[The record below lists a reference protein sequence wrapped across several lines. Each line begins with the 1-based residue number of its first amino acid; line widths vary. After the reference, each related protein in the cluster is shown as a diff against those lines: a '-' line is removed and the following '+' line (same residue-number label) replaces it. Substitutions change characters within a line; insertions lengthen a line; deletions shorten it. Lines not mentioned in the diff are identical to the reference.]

1 VSRLLL
7 VCVEEGLAAVIES
20 LEGHR
25 ATRLGSDQLGDLAVT
40 LAMPDA
46 PDVLVLGEEL
56 PLESSLNFSAS
67 VVEHHPE
74 VEVVLVREAD
84 GDLPLRALRAGVR
97 DIVPPSADE
106 ETLRETFARPNRWPR
121 REPADAVV
129 VPAVPE
135 AVQDGRVI
143 VVTSPKG
150 GVGKTTVATNLALA
164 FGLTS
169 PGDVVLV
176 DLDLQFGDVDTL
188 LNVQPSHT
196 IADVFDGSGA
206 FDALVMRTFLTVHES
221 GVSVLCGA
229 PAPDVADR
237 ISGRDVGELIDE
249 LSRQFRHV
257 VVDTSAGITEWTL
270 AALEQASNLVLLS
283 SMDVACIRGM
293 RKEIDVLAEL
303 GLMPQARTVVL
314 NMADR
319 QSGMKVK
326 DVEAVIGVPVDCVL
340 PRAREVHLAGN
351 HGAPMVLSRRKS
363 AFSKGIR
370 SLSEAIQAQPHVR
383 RHRRVELA

>member
-1 VSRLLL
+1 MSRLML
-7 VCVEEGLAAVIES
+7 VCVDDALAGTIEA
-20 LEGHR
+20 LDGHEVV
-25 ATRLGSDQLGDLAVT
+25 RLGSDDLGELAAI
-40 LAMPDA
+40 LAAADA

-56 PLESSLNFSAS
+56 PLDSSLAFSAS
-67 VVEHHPE
+67 VTEHHPE
-74 VEVVLVREAD
+74 VEVVLVRGAD

-97 DIVPPSADE
+97 DIVPPAADAE
-106 ETLRETFARPNRWPR
+106 LLAEALGRPNRLPR
-121 REPADAVV
+121 RGSEDAAA
-129 VPAVPE
+129 AVLPDP
-135 AVQDGRVI
+135 VHDGRVV

-150 GVGKTTVATNLALA
+150 GVGKTTIATNLALA
-164 FGLTS
+164 FGQEA
-169 PGDVVLV
+169 PGEVVLV

-188 LNVQPSHT
+188 LDVRPTHT

-206 FDALVMRTFLTVHES
+206 FDALVMRTHLTLHDS
-221 GVSVLCGA
+221 GISVLCGA
-229 PAPDVADR
+229 PSPDVADR
-237 ISGRDVGELIDE
+237 IGGPDVGKLIDE
-249 LSRQFRHV
+249 LSRQFRFV

-326 DVEAVIGVPVDCVL
+326 DVEAVIGVPVDSVL

-363 AFSKGIR
+363 TFSKGVR
-370 SLSEAIQAQPHVR
+370 HLAEAIQAQEHVR

>member
-1 VSRLLL
+1 MSRLVL
-7 VCVEEGLAAVIES
+7 VCIDDGLADSITS
-20 LEGHR
+20 LPGHEV
-25 ATRLGSDQLGDLAVT
+25 TRLGTDQLGGIVSLLAS
-40 LAMPDA
+40 PDA
-46 PDVLVLGEEL
+46 PDVMVLGEEL
-56 PLESSLNFSAS
+56 PLESSLDFSAS
-67 VVEHHPE
+67 VTKHHPE
-74 VEVVLVREAD
+74 VEIVLVREVS

-97 DIVPPSADE
+97 DIVPPAADVK
-106 ETLRETFARPNRWPR
+106 TLRAAFDRPNRLPR
-121 REPADAVV
+121 RHASVESLPPAPEPVH
-129 VPAVPE
+129 
-135 AVQDGRVI
+135 DGRVI

-164 FGLTS
+164 FGQDA

-188 LNVQPSHT
+188 LDVRPEHT

-206 FDALVMRTFLTVHES
+206 FDALVMRTFLTLHES
-221 GVSVLCGA
+221 GISVLCGA
-229 PAPDVADR
+229 PSPDVADR
-237 ISGRDVGELIDE
+237 ISGADVGKLIDE

-257 VVDTSAGITEWTL
+257 VIDTSAGITEWTL

-303 GLMPQARTVVL
+303 GMLPQARTVVL

-326 DVEAVIGVPVDCVL
+326 DVEAVIGVPVDSVL
-340 PRAREVHLAGN
+340 PRDREVHLAGN
-351 HGAPMVLSRRKS
+351 HGVPMVLGRRKS

-370 SLSEAIQAQPHVR
+370 NLAEAVRAQPHVR
-383 RHRRVELA
+383 RHRRVEVA

>member
-1 VSRLLL
+1 MSRLML
-7 VCVEEGLAAVIES
+7 VCVEEGLAGSIRS
-20 LEGHR
+20 LAGHEVSR
-25 ATRLGSDQLGDLAVT
+25 IGGDELSELPGILTSA
-40 LAMPDA
+40 DA
-46 PDVLVLGEEL
+46 PDVMVLGEEL
-56 PLESSLNFSAS
+56 PLESSLDFAAS
-67 VVEHHPE
+67 VTEHHPE
-74 VEVVLVREAD
+74 VEVVLVREAA

-97 DIVPPSADE
+97 DIVPPVADQQ
-106 ETLRETFARPNRWPR
+106 TLSVAFDRPNRLPR
-121 REPADAVV
+121 RASTE
-129 VPAVPE
+129 VPAAAAPE
-135 AVQDGRVI
+135 PVHDGRVI

-164 FGLTS
+164 FGKDA

-188 LNVQPSHT
+188 LDVRPEHT

-206 FDALVMRTFLTVHES
+206 FDALVTRTFLTVHDS
-221 GVSVLCGA
+221 GISVLCGA
-229 PAPDVADR
+229 PSPDVADR
-237 ISGRDVGELIDE
+237 ISGADVGKLIDE

-303 GLMPQARTVVL
+303 GLLPQARTVVL

-326 DVEAVIGVPVDCVL
+326 DVETVIGVPVDSVL
-340 PRAREVHLAGN
+340 PRDREVHLAGN
-351 HGAPMVLSRRKS
+351 HGLPMVLSRRKS
-363 AFSKGIR
+363 AFSKGVR
-370 SLSEAIQAQPHVR
+370 QLAEAIQAQEHVR

>member
-1 VSRLLL
+1 MSRLLL
-7 VCVEEGLAAVIES
+7 VCVDESLAAVVES
-20 LEGHR
+20 LPDHEVS
-25 ATRLGSDQLGDLAVT
+25 RLGSHQLSELALT
-40 LAMPDA
+40 LTAPDA

-84 GDLPLRALRAGVR
+84 GDLALRALRAGVR
-97 DIVPPSADE
+97 DILPPSADE
-106 ETLRETFARPNRWPR
+106 EALREAFARPNRLPR
-121 REPADAVV
+121 RQPAEEVVAASVPGAVH
-129 VPAVPE
+129 
-135 AVQDGRVI
+135 DGRVV

-164 FGLTS
+164 FGQTA

-188 LNVQPSHT
+188 LDLQPGHT

-206 FDALVMRTFLTVHES
+206 FDALVMRTFLTVHDS
-221 GVSVLCGA
+221 GISVLCGA
-229 PAPDVADR
+229 PSPDVADR
-237 ISGRDVGELIDE
+237 IGELIDE

-293 RKEIDVLAEL
+293 RKEIDVLGEL
-303 GLMPQARTVVL
+303 DLMPQARTVVL

-351 HGAPMVLSRRKS
+351 HGSPMVLSRRKS
-363 AFSKGIR
+363 AFSKGVR
-370 SLSEAIQAQPHVR
+370 NLAEAIQAQAHVR
-383 RHRRVELA
+383 RHRRVEVA